1 MMNLLKVMLFTI
13 SIATSS
19 IGMAQD
25 VVETDATKLKAGLK
39 TLLKPDYKYD
49 SSTTTRFKYSSEPKG
64 KEIEVPLFMGEKYR
78 FLFNIAGAE
87 NIEINIY
94 DKSSVK
100 EKRTLLFSSKNAIP
114 KGKIYTFEPEKSRKM
129 YINYT
134 IPVSENMETSGC
146 VIFMLGYK
154 FKTLTKN

>member
-1 MMNLLKVMLFTI
+1 MKLLRLLLVVV
-13 SIATSS
+13 SIATYS
-19 IGMAQD
+19 IGIAQD
-25 VVETDATKLKAGLK
+25 AVETDATKLKADLK

-49 SSTTTRFKYSSEPKG
+49 SSTTTRFKYSSEAKG

-100 EKRTLLFSSKNAIP
+100 EKRTLLFSSKNAVSD
-114 KGKIYTFEPEKSRKM
+114 GKIYTFEPEKSRKM

-134 IPVSENMETSGC
+134 IPSSENTETSGC
-146 VIFMLGYK
+146 VLFMLGYK
-154 FKTLTKN
+154 FKTL

>member
-1 MMNLLKVMLFTI
+1 MMNLLKVLLFTI
-13 SIATSS
+13 STATYS
-19 IGMAQD
+19 IGIAQD
-25 VVETDATKLKAGLK
+25 VVETDATKLKADLK

-49 SSTTTRFKYSSEPKG
+49 SSTTTRFKYSSEAKG

-100 EKRTLLFSSKNAIP
+100 EKRTLLFSSKNAVP
-114 KGKIYTFEPEKSRKM
+114 DGKIYTFEPEKSRKM

-134 IPVSENMETSGC
+134 IPSSENTGTSGC
-146 VIFMLGYK
+146 VLFMLGYK
-154 FKTLTKN
+154 YKTLKK